1 MKPSITVLNMTQLSV
16 LCSLVH
22 SVIAVASAA
31 LSMEWMLGKRP
42 LRDLTEQDLSA
53 LTGHRRRG
61 L

>member
-1 MKPSITVLNMTQLSV
+1 MTQLSV